1 MHSWSKFL
9 LSSSS
14 NARRLISTRWAHSLE
29 GPEPTYQ
36 QVVSG
41 YEVYKHQDGPFKLKY
56 NNKSLN
62 EFQLAY
68 ETWGKL
74 NAKKNNAI
82 LIFTGLS
89 ASSHAKSHELNTRPG
104 WWEKIYWT
112 KFRY

>member
-1 MHSWSKFL
+1 MVNILNIFSINKY
-9 LSSSS
+9 
-14 NARRLISTRWAHSLE
+14 LIFNRAHSTE
-29 GPEPTYQ
+29 GPEPAYH

-41 YEVYKHQDGPFKLKY
+41 YEIYKHQNGPFPLKY

-89 ASSHAKSHELNTRPG
+89 ASSHAKSHEVGDRICFFLCN
-104 WWEKIYWT
+104 
-112 KFRY
+112 